1 MTLFRSRHDTYLSW
15 YDVVNLP
22 FIARKTWN
30 CSIKIVRWCQGSQ
43 NFATPRG
50 CSLMQRVKLRDVPPA
65 ENDINGPRDIA
76 TAIGQRLINM
86 YNVKLHQVDTLKI
99 DTIFELKCI
108 TVDQYSKLL
117 HKISEVTPEVNLF
130 AWLLLKFEI
139 FSAFL
144 QN

>member
-1 MTLFRSRHDTYLSW
+1 
-15 YDVVNLP
+15 
-22 FIARKTWN
+22 
-30 CSIKIVRWCQGSQ
+30 
-43 NFATPRG
+43 
-50 CSLMQRVKLRDVPPA
+50 MQRVKLRDVPPA

-130 AWLLLKFEI
+130 A
-139 FSAFL
+139 
-144 QN
+144 